1 MRVITNNRRR
11 ADRLQG
17 RIPALDGVRGLA
29 IALVVISH
37 AYVGV
42 LPFGAPVGV
51 TLFFVL
57 SGYLITGIL
66 IRQLDQGRWSLARF
80 YQRRA
85 RRLLPGLVV
94 VLATSLFLRLWLED
108 FQGWWAQAW
117 PVIFYATNYKVMLD
131 GWSSMG
137 HFAHLWSLAVEEHFY
152 LVWPVLLLVLPRKW
166 RERAIVVLVAAL
178 GFWRLWLLAVS
189 PDWNRVYLGSDTNA
203 FALLIGGLLAC
214 KRFPQLSKIWSW
226 ASLLFLIGLS
236 SVTESTMASALL
248 SGAGVLAC
256 AALVHTGSLGW
267 RPMELRG
274 LRWLGLISYELYL
287 WQGLTF
293 ELPAHWLLQVAAAIG
308 LGWLTWNFIGR
319 RFLQGSS
326 RRNESIASEG
336 TSAVSPSRNSPGR
349 LVGLGAAADLSI
361 KPSKS
366 EG

>member
-1 MRVITNNRRR
+1 MNVGAVKEIDDHPGVAN
-11 ADRLQG
+11 RLQG

-29 IALVVISH
+29 IVLVVISH

-66 IRQLDQGRWSLARF
+66 IRQLDQKRYSLVHF

-94 VLATSLFLRLWLED
+94 LLGASLILRIWGGDLER
-108 FQGWWAQAW
+108 WWSEVW
-117 PVIFYATNYKVMLD
+117 PVVVYATNYKIMVD
-131 GWSSMG
+131 GWASMG
-137 HFAHLWSLAVEEHFY
+137 QFAHLWSLAVEEHFY
-152 LVWPVLLLVLPRKW
+152 LVWPLFLLWLPRRW
-166 RERAIVVLVAAL
+166 REGTIMVLVAGL
-178 GFWRLWLLAVS
+178 GLWRLWLLSAS

-214 KRFPQLSKIWSW
+214 KRFPRLPKIASW
-226 ASLLFLIGLS
+226 ASLVFLMVLS
-236 SVTESTMASALL
+236 SMTEGTMASALL
-248 SGAGVLAC
+248 SGAGILAC
-256 AALVHTGSLGW
+256 AALVHAGSWGW
-267 RPMELRG
+267 RPMEVTA

-293 ELPAHWLLQVAAAIG
+293 GLHVHWLLQTAATVG

-319 RFLQGSS
+319 RFLEKRPGS
-326 RRNESIASEG
+326 RVESMAEREG
-336 TSAVSPSRNSPGR
+336 APGQTAGQLLPATNPAVPAKTES
-349 LVGLGAAADLSI
+349 
-361 KPSKS
+361 
-366 EG
+366 

>member
-1 MRVITNNRRR
+1 VKEIENSQGAVNRIP
-11 ADRLQG
+11 A

-37 AYVGV
+37 AYIGV

-66 IRQLDQGRWSLARF
+66 IRQLDQRRYSLASF

-94 VLATSLFLRLWLED
+94 LLISGLIIRLWMGNLEN
-108 FQGWWAQAW
+108 WWSEAW
-117 PVIFYATNYKVMLD
+117 PVILYATNYKVMVD
-131 GWSSMG
+131 GWASMG
-137 HFAHLWSLAVEEHFY
+137 QFGHLWSLAVEEHFY
-152 LVWPVLLLVLPRKW
+152 LVWPLVLLWIPRRW
-166 RERAIVVLVAAL
+166 RERIIVVLVAVIGL
-178 GFWRLWLLAVS
+178 WRLRLLVVS

-214 KRFPQLSKIWSW
+214 KQFPQLPKIVSW
-226 ASLLFLIGLS
+226 GSLLGLIGLS
-236 SVTESTMASALL
+236 SLTEGTMASALL

-256 AALVHTGSLGW
+256 AALVHTGSWGW

-293 ELPAHWLLQVAAAIG
+293 GLRAHWLLQVGAAVG
-308 LGWLTWNFIGR
+308 LGWFTWNFIGR
-319 RFLQGSS
+319 RFLENRPRVDISLADQATTAESGLRNAGGGEAGLRMAATSPTTPSS
-326 RRNESIASEG
+326 TEC
-336 TSAVSPSRNSPGR
+336 
-349 LVGLGAAADLSI
+349 
-361 KPSKS
+361 
-366 EG
+366 

>member
-1 MRVITNNRRR
+1 MREIPNYQATE
-11 ADRLQG
+11 DRPQN

-29 IALVVISH
+29 IALVVVSH
-37 AYVGV
+37 AYIGV

-66 IRQLDQGRWSLARF
+66 IRQFDERRYSLARF

-94 VLATSLFLRLWLED
+94 LLTSSLIVRLWSGNI
-108 FQGWWAQAW
+108 QSWWSEAW
-117 PVIFYATNYKVMLD
+117 PVIFYATNYKVLGA

-137 HFAHLWSLAVEEHFY
+137 QFGHLWSLAVEEHFY
-152 LVWPVLLLVLPRKW
+152 LVWPLVLLWLPRHW
-166 RERAIVVLVAAL
+166 RERAIVVSVAFL
-178 GFWRLWLLAVS
+178 GLWRVWLLAVS

-214 KRFPQLSKIWSW
+214 KRFPQLPKIASW
-226 ASLLFLIGLS
+226 GALLFLLALS
-236 SVTESTMASALL
+236 SMTVGTLASALL

-256 AALVHTGSLGW
+256 AALVHTSSLGW
-267 RPMELRG
+267 RPMEPRV

-293 ELPAHWLLQVAAAIG
+293 GWRVHWVLQVAGALG
-308 LGWLTWNFIGR
+308 LGWFSWNFIGK
-319 RFLQGSS
+319 RFLQN
-326 RRNESIASEG
+326 RFARHEAAPQG
-336 TSAVSPSRNSPGR
+336 TTSVSVTSDTRTEVPGLRVASPGQT
-349 LVGLGAAADLSI
+349 ASSNA
-361 KPSKS
+361 